1 MKNRFFVGDELE
13 TVTPSGSEK
22 LIVEDIVIDA
32 TGEHVGVVS
41 VPQQLVR
48 IPCGTKLSAGDMLRG
63 PVRNR
68 A

>member
-13 TVTPSGSEK
+13 TVTPKGSEK
-22 LIVEDIVIDA
+22 LVIEDIVIDA

-48 IPCGTKLSAGDMLRG
+48 IPCGDKLEAGDMLRG